1 MREIS
6 QTVSMYNCSNGDE
19 FAFLCEDARMEKVN
33 KTRSPRAFGFRTR
46 QPADCRIVQDDSMIP
61 KVL

>member
-19 FAFLCEDARMEKVN
+19 FAFLCEDAGMEKVN
-33 KTRSPRAFGFRTR
+33 KARSPRVRLPNAAT
-46 QPADCRIVQDDSMIP
+46 C
-61 KVL
+61 